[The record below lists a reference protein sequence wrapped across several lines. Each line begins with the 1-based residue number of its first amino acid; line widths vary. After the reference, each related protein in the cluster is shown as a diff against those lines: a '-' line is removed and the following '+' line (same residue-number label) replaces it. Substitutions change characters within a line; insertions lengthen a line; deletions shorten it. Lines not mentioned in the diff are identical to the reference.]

1 MKKSTTQISRTFAAR
16 PSSGFRTLLLGA
28 ALWLSACGGSGSTT
42 PPKEP
47 EAPKPEMTEM
57 QRRQGAACEAL
68 SPKLTQCA
76 YESAKRSLTEEEMK
90 KEQVVEKM
98 PEHTKQLTDECKQQ
112 QMSSRQV
119 RVYEV
124 CMREESECGP
134 LMDCLEN
141 AKPQKAPPAPAAQ

>member
-1 MKKSTTQISRTFAAR
+1 MNVKSMKSS
-16 PSSGFRTLLLGA
+16 SSGFRTLGARALPSLLIGA
-28 ALWLSACGGSGSTT
+28 ALWLAACGGGSGQTT

-68 SPKLTQCA
+68 AAKLTQCA
-76 YESAKRSLTEEEMK
+76 YESAKRALTEEELK

-124 CMREESECGP
+124 CMREESECEP
-134 LMDCLEN
+134 LMSCLEH
-141 AKPQKAPPAPAAQ
+141 AKPQKAAPAAQ